1 MTLKEFIEFQEG
13 IAIGEEYSFTYQN
26 EEYWISQ
33 NPGAYY
39 LTRVRGSYTQEFEAS
54 EALFK
59 NGDTK
64 VIEAKAVIDSS
75 GTCINLNPILSNGIW
90 TKA

>member
-26 EEYWISQ
+26 EEYWVSQ

-39 LTRVRGSYTQEFEAS
+39 FTRVRDSYTQEFETS

-59 NGDTK
+59 IGK
-64 VIEAKAVIDSS
+64 IE
-75 GTCINLNPILSNGIW
+75 GRLLSEIYMDIEW
-90 TKA
+90 

>member
-13 IAIGEEYSFTYQN
+13 IANGEEYPFTYQN

-33 NPGAYY
+33 NPEGYY
-39 LTRVRGSYTQEFEAS
+39 LTRVRGSYTQEFDTS

-59 NGDTK
+59 NGA
-64 VIEAKAVIDSS
+64 IEGRLIAEIYMD
-75 GTCINLNPILSNGIW
+75 IEW
-90 TKA
+90 

>member
-39 LTRVRGSYTQEFEAS
+39 LTRVRGSYTQEFETS

-59 NGDTK
+59 NGI
-64 VIEAKAVIDSS
+64 IE
-75 GTCINLNPILSNGIW
+75 GRLLSEIYMDFEW
-90 TKA
+90 KYKSLICSC

>member
-13 IAIGEEYSFTYQN
+13 IAIGEEYSFTYQK

-39 LTRVRGSYTQEFEAS
+39 LTRVRGSYTQEFETS

-59 NGDTK
+59 DGTIDRK
-64 VIEAKAVIDSS
+64 LLSEIYMDIE
-75 GTCINLNPILSNGIW
+75 W
-90 TKA
+90 

>member
-1 MTLKEFIEFQEG
+1 MMTLKEFLEFQEG

-39 LTRVRGSYTQEFEAS
+39 LTRVRGSYTQEFETS
-54 EALFK
+54 EELFK
-59 NGDTK
+59 KGRLEGRLLSEIYK
-64 VIEAKAVIDSS
+64 EIE
-75 GTCINLNPILSNGIW
+75 W
-90 TKA
+90 

>member
-13 IAIGEEYSFTYQN
+13 IAIGEEYSFTFQN

-39 LTRVRGSYTQEFEAS
+39 LTRARDSYTQEFESS
-54 EALFK
+54 EDLFK
-59 NGDTK
+59 NGK
-64 VIEAKAVIDSS
+64 IEGRLLLEIYKDIK
-75 GTCINLNPILSNGIW
+75 W
-90 TKA
+90 

>member
-13 IAIGEEYSFTYQN
+13 IAIGVEYSFTYQK
-26 EEYWISQ
+26 EEYCISL

-39 LTRVRGSYTQEFEAS
+39 LTRVRGSYTQEFETS

-59 NGDTK
+59 DGT
-64 VIEAKAVIDSS
+64 IE
-75 GTCINLNPILSNGIW
+75 GRLLSEIYMDIEW
-90 TKA
+90 

>member
-13 IAIGEEYSFTYQN
+13 IAIGEEYSFIYQN

-33 NPGAYY
+33 NPGADY

-59 NGDTK
+59 NGT
-64 VIEAKAVIDSS
+64 IE
-75 GTCINLNPILSNGIW
+75 GRLLS
-90 TKA
+90 

>member
-13 IAIGEEYSFTYQN
+13 IAIGEEYSFIYQN

-33 NPGAYY
+33 NPGSYY
-39 LTRVRGSYTQEFEAS
+39 LTRVRGAYTQEFKTS

-59 NGDTK
+59 YGT
-64 VIEAKAVIDSS
+64 IEEK
-75 GTCINLNPILSNGIW
+75 LLSEIYMDFEW
-90 TKA
+90 

>member
-13 IAIGEEYSFTYQN
+13 IAIGEEYSFTYQK

-33 NPGAYY
+33 NPGACY
-39 LTRVRGSYTQEFEAS
+39 LTRVRGSFTQEFETS

-59 NGDTK
+59 YGT
-64 VIEAKAVIDSS
+64 IE
-75 GTCINLNPILSNGIW
+75 GRLLSKIHMDIEW
-90 TKA
+90 

>member
-13 IAIGEEYSFTYQN
+13 IANGEEYPFTYQN

-33 NPGAYY
+33 NPEGYY
-39 LTRVRGSYTQEFEAS
+39 LTRVRGSYTQEFDTS

-59 NGDTK
+59 NGTIDERLIAEIYMD
-64 VIEAKAVIDSS
+64 IE
-75 GTCINLNPILSNGIW
+75 W
-90 TKA
+90 

>member
-13 IAIGEEYSFTYQN
+13 IAIGEEYTFTYQN

-33 NPGAYY
+33 NPGVFY
-39 LTRVRGSYTQEFEAS
+39 LTRVKGSYTQEFETS

-59 NGDTK
+59 NGK
-64 VIEAKAVIDSS
+64 IE
-75 GTCINLNPILSNGIW
+75 GRLLSEIYKDIEW
-90 TKA
+90 

>member
-39 LTRVRGSYTQEFEAS
+39 LTRVRGSYTQVFGAS

-59 NGDTK
+59 NGT
-64 VIEAKAVIDSS
+64 IE
-75 GTCINLNPILSNGIW
+75 GRLLSEIYMDIEW
-90 TKA
+90 

>member
-33 NPGAYY
+33 NPGKYY
-39 LTRVRGSYTQEFEAS
+39 LTRVRGSFTQDS
-54 EALFK
+54 
-59 NGDTK
+59 
-64 VIEAKAVIDSS
+64 DSS
-75 GTCINLNPILSNGIW
+75 ETLFESGTIGGEFIW
-90 TKA
+90 I

>member
-33 NPGAYY
+33 NPGKYY
-39 LTRVRGSYTQEFEAS
+39 LTRVRGSFTQEFDSS
-54 EALFK
+54 EALFE
-59 NGDTK
+59 NGT
-64 VIEAKAVIDSS
+64 IEGK
-75 GTCINLNPILSNGIW
+75 LLSEIYMDIEW
-90 TKA
+90 